1 MRVHS
6 CGQLSLLVVLL
17 ILVATAGMLAGC
29 NQAAGVTL
37 AHDATGEA
45 ISYISNYINKDGH
58 LVEAD
63 FAVSAVDAQGNS
75 RAIATLK
82 QHNPSDIAPTIS
94 FHIFGYGRGKLA
106 RFIPAAPETGPRQGL
121 PVGSPSQIQIV
132 DLNTG
137 KASLYQ
143 APPEIDTGM
152 SYELSPMPFSPDGT
166 KLIVPDKNNG
176 RYYVLNLN
184 TGQSTLIP
192 NLKGFDIYD
201 IIGWSAA
208 DGLIYASTLGLTI
221 GKQPVERFSLQG
233 QVEELNSLGSDSN
246 NIYNGTLSPDGK
258 ELYYETIIPTQPP
271 PTAQSNDSRPMMNVI
286 KRYDIATGSSTVVAR
301 AAAGDYFG
309 VRAGS
314 FALSSD
320 GRALAYIESMPT
332 STDSSQKGDDTIWRI
347 DLTSNSQ
354 PVKVIGGLSS
364 LFRLL
369 WCGEN
374 LYYYDGLYYDPNG
387 NGDHYW
393 YDLPATGGQPV
404 KLDGEILGCAPR

>member
-1 MRVHS
+1 M
-6 CGQLSLLVVLL
+6 SLLVVLL
-17 ILVATAGMLAGC
+17 IAVATAGMLAGC
-29 NQAAGVTL
+29 NQAAGLTL

-45 ISYISNYINKDGH
+45 VSYTSNYINKDGH

-63 FAVSAVDAQGNS
+63 FAVSAVDAQGDS
-75 RAIATLK
+75 KAIVTLK
-82 QHNPSDIAPTIS
+82 QHNPSNIAPTIS

-121 PVGSPSQIQIV
+121 PLGSPSQIQVV

-137 KASLYQ
+137 EVSLYQ

-152 SYELSPMPFSPDGT
+152 YYELSLMPFSPDGT
-166 KLIVPDKNNG
+166 KLIVPDENNG
-176 RYYVLNLN
+176 RYYVLNLD

-208 DGLIYASTLGLTI
+208 DGLIYAHTLGLAI

-233 QVEELNSLGSDSN
+233 QVEELSLPGSDSN

-258 ELYYETIIPTQPP
+258 ELYYETITSTQPP
-271 PTAQSNDSRPMMNVI
+271 PTAQTKYSRVMMNVI

-301 AAAGDYFG
+301 ATAGNYFG
-309 VRAGS
+309 VKAGS

-320 GRALAYIESMPT
+320 GRELAYIESKPT
-332 STDSSQKGDDTIWRI
+332 TAGSSQKGDNTIWRI

-354 PVKVIGGLSS
+354 PAKVIGGLNS

-369 WCGEN
+369 WCGNN
-374 LYYYDGLYYDPNG
+374 LYYYYYDSLFYDPSENG
-387 NGDHYW
+387 GHNW
-393 YDLPATGGQPV
+393 YGLPATGGKPMN
-404 KLDGEILGCAPR
+404 LEGEILGCTP